1 MVLQASPEMN
11 KYFEDMIKEVNRMYA
26 IAETARKKGMDPEDH
41 VEIKLASNMAERV
54 VGLVSVIAPQ
64 IANGGIVER
73 IVELEKQY
81 GSLDWRVA
89 MIIAHEV
96 ALEKFCKFKDQIEAI
111 EVGIRIGF
119 AYQTVGVVSSPLEG
133 FTNLELKDRRDKQ
146 GKYFCINFSG
156 PIRNAGGTAA
166 ATCVLIA
173 DYVRTKMG
181 FAAYDPDEKE
191 VSRCHVE
198 VVDYHERVTNLQ
210 YFPSKEESD
219 FMVANCPIEISGDAS
234 EKFDVSNYKDL
245 PRVPVNK
252 IRSGFC
258 LLHSSCLPLKAEKLW
273 KNINKW
279 GKEMDMMHWNFLEKF
294 IEIKKRVHSSSPGAK
309 QKTEETKTEENIY
322 AKNKIVPNNTYIAD
336 LVAGRPV
343 FSYPMRIGG
352 FRLRYGRSRTSGFS
366 AQSINPATMHVLL
379 DFIATGTQCKV
390 ERPGKAAALSVCD
403 TIEGPIVV
411 LESGDVMQ
419 LNDEETSKRYKKQIK
434 KILFLGDILQNYGDF
449 LNRNHRLVK
458 PGYCE
463 EWWIEEFESA
473 AIKIYDLLDFEK
485 ISADTKIA
493 AERIVSFFKDYLHI
507 KPSFTEALNISKT
520 FSIPLHP
527 KYICH
532 YMQLSKSE
540 LIYFLDSFSRAKY
553 EAVVAEKIDTEDAG
567 NPCLEKIIFEKDP
580 KLKEILEKIG
590 LEHRFINSEY
600 ILLEKTQA
608 DFVTAT
614 LSLDIF
620 EEQARSEK
628 IKELTK
634 KMTDASLPDSVEL
647 INLISPVKIMDKS
660 GIFIG
665 ARMGRPEKAKM
676 RKMNGSPH
684 VLFPIGEEGGRL
696 RSFQSAVDKGFV
708 ESKFPIFYCDACGKE
723 LVTHECIYCGKSARK
738 LKFCPVCN
746 KNVDEFC
753 ELHKGSEKTFKEMK
767 IKIKDYFDYYVKKL
781 NDKIIPDMIKGVRG
795 TTNEEN
801 VVENLFKGILR
812 AKYDIYVNKDGTIR
826 YDCSEVPITHFK
838 PKEIFAPIEKLKSL
852 GYLKDIHGND
862 LVSDEQILEIKPQDV
877 VLPACP
883 DSPEEKA
890 DDVFIR
896 VANYIDELLVKLYD
910 LPPYYNVKK
919 REDLIGHY
927 TIGLAPHTSAGSLC
941 RIVGFSKTQTFLSHP
956 LMHAAMRR
964 DCDGD
969 ESCYFLL
976 LDGFLNFSKKYLPS
990 ARGSTMD
997 APLVLTSI
1005 LNPSEVDDMAFDMDV
1020 VWKYPL
1026 SFYQAACEFKNTW
1039 EIKLETIGKNLGT
1052 PKQFEGMGFTHDTT
1066 DINQGVLCSSY
1077 KTLPSMDDKLQGQM
1091 QVAERVCAVDTSDV
1105 ARLVIDKHFL
1115 KDIKG
1120 NLRKFSQQ
1128 ELRCLNCNTKF
1139 RRPPLSQKCNKCGS
1153 SKLTFTIAYGSIVK
1167 YLEPSLDLMRNY
1179 KLPPY
1184 ICQTL
1189 ELLKDR
1195 VEGVFGKDPEKQSSL
1210 SQFF

>member
-1 MVLQASPEMN
+1 MEIAASDDMN
-11 KYFEDMIKEVNRMYA
+11 KYFSEMKSEVSRAYS
-26 IAETARKKGMDPEDH
+26 IAEAARKKGLDPDNH
-41 VEIKLASNMAERV
+41 VEVKLASNMAERV

-64 IANGGIVER
+64 IIGTGIVDR
-73 IVELEKQY
+73 IIELEKIY

-133 FTNLELKDRRDKQ
+133 FTNLEIKDRRDGK

-173 DYVRTKMG
+173 DYVRTKMD
-181 FAAYDPDEKE
+181 FAAYDPDERE
-191 VSRCHVE
+191 ISRCHVE

-219 FMVANCPIEISGDAS
+219 FMVANCPIEISGDAT

-273 KNINKW
+273 KNLNKW
-279 GKEMDMMHWNFLEKF
+279 GKDMDMMHWNFLEKF
-294 IEIKKRVHSSSPGAK
+294 IEIKKRVHSAAPDSK
-309 QKTEETKTEENIY
+309 KKTETTTDDNIY

-343 FSYPMRIGG
+343 FSYPMRPGG

-366 AQSINPATMHVLL
+366 AQAINPASMHVLL

-390 ERPGKAAALSVCD
+390 ERPGKAAAISVCD

-411 LESGDVMQ
+411 LESGDVLQ
-419 LNDEETSKRYKKQIK
+419 LNDEETAKRYKKQIK
-434 KILFLGDILQNYGDF
+434 KILFLGDILQNYGDY

-463 EWWIEEFESA
+463 EWWMRELE
-473 AIKIYDLLDFEK
+473 DLVTKKHEK
-485 ISADTKIA
+485 IDYQIIA
-493 AERIVSFFKDYLHI
+493 EATRISEGRVKQLFENYQKD
-507 KPSFTEALNISKT
+507 KPTLQEAINLSQIY
-520 FSIPLHP
+520 SIPLHP
-527 KYICH
+527 RYLPH
-532 YMQLSKSE
+532 YMQISREE
-540 LIYFLDSFSRAKY
+540 LIYLISSFSKAKY
-553 EAVVAEKIDTEDAG
+553 EYVDGSID
-567 NPCLEKIIFEKDP
+567 KIIFEKDA
-580 KLKEILEKIG
+580 KLKDILERIG
-590 LEHRFINSEY
+590 LEHKYINNEY
-600 ILLEKTQA
+600 IVLETTSARTIAFTFGILDQDEAKIQERVKMVLDTKTA
-608 DFVTAT
+608 
-614 LSLDIF
+614 
-620 EEQARSEK
+620 
-628 IKELTK
+628 
-634 KMTDASLPDSVEL
+634 DSVES
-647 INLISPVKIMDKS
+647 INLFSPVKIMDKS

-696 RSFQSAVDKGFV
+696 RSFQSAIDKGFV
-708 ESKFPIFYCDACGKE
+708 ESKFPVFFCDSCGKE
-723 LVTHECIYCGKSARK
+723 LVTSECIYCGKQARK
-738 LKFCPVCN
+738 LKFCPVCK
-746 KNVDEFC
+746 KNVDESC
-753 ELHKGSEKTFKEMK
+753 ELHKGSEVLFKEQK
-767 IKIKDYFDYYVKKL
+767 INIKDYYSFYLKKL
-781 NDKIIPDMIKGVRG
+781 NDKIVPDMIKGVRG
-795 TTNEEN
+795 TTNEES

-812 AKYDIYVNKDGTIR
+812 AKYDIAVNKDGTIR

-838 PKEIFAPIEKLKSL
+838 PREIFAPIDRLKKI
-852 GYLKDIHGND
+852 GYLKDIYGKD
-862 LVSDEQILEIKPQDV
+862 LVNEDQIVEIKPQDV
-877 VLPACP
+877 ILPACP
-883 DSPEEKA
+883 DAPDEKA
-890 DDVFIR
+890 DDVFVR
-896 VANYIDELLVKLYD
+896 VTGYIDELLVKLYG
-910 LPPYYNVKK
+910 LEPYYNVRK

-927 TIGLAPHTSAGSLC
+927 AIALAPHTSAGSLC
-941 RIVGFSKTQTFLSHP
+941 RIIGFSKTQTFLSHP
-956 LMHAAMRR
+956 LLHAAMRR

-969 ESCYFLL
+969 EGCYFLMM
-976 LDGFLNFSKKYLPS
+976 DGFLNFSKKYLPS
-990 ARGSTMD
+990 TRGSTMD

-1026 SFYQAACEFKNTW
+1026 SFYQAACEFKYAYET
-1039 EIKLETIGKNLGT
+1039 KLETIGKNLGT

-1066 DINQGVLCSSY
+1066 DMNQGVLCSSY

-1091 QVAERVCAVDTSDV
+1091 MVAEKVCAVDTGDV

-1128 ELRCLNCNTKF
+1128 ELRCLNCNTKY
-1139 RRPPLSQKCNKCGS
+1139 RRPPLSQKCNVCGKA
-1153 SKLTFTIAYGSIVK
+1153 KLTFTISYGSIVK
-1167 YLEPSLDLMRNY
+1167 YLEPSLDLMKNY

-1189 ELLKDR
+1189 ELLRDR
-1195 VEGVFGKDPEKQSSL
+1195 VEAAFGKDPEKQVNL